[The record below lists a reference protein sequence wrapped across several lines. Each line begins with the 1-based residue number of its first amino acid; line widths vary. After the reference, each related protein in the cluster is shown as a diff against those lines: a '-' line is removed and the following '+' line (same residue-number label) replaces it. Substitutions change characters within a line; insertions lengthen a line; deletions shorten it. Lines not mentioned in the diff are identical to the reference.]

1 MKQLKFHIEWEDP
14 KGARGEELAATW
26 ASFRI
31 TVGDVCVTRLS
42 SLASS
47 SSIRESVQMPL
58 YPLAEWLTFNWWH
71 LRAEMQGASGRLEAE
86 GIKGF
91 RKRHNLRAAQ
101 EGFSL
106 PDLLILPVS
115 PSQIKLEW
123 QAGHLQF
130 QEVSFIESG
139 KAYCDT
145 EQVTEELERFINA
158 IVDRLSDRGL
168 NDTVLQKEWDS
179 IQSADQ
185 EEREYCLVAAGL
197 GLDPYSIGDSVQEQL
212 IEAAEKIG
220 TGVLRDEFFAVA
232 DGRSILLQTN
242 ELVGIFEEIDSVS
255 HDLTGLS
262 GIKTSINRGI
272 RRHDVQPWKMGYAFA
287 RGLREQMNGH
297 GKDVFESHLDI
308 LKALGIRENDAD
320 SLVVQRDFSI
330 PINGAV
336 VVSSADTPVF
346 ALKQGEHSDQ
356 QKFNFCRGLYEFL
369 IGSKGTR
376 RVITSA
382 RTETQKESR
391 AFAAELLVPS
401 ELLRADVAHQ
411 VLYEE
416 DVDQI
421 AYKYGVS
428 SYVIRHQITN
438 HRIAELVSD

>member
-1 MKQLKFHIEWEDP
+1 MKQVKLHIEWEDP
-14 KGARGEELAATW
+14 KGARGDELAATW

-31 TVGDVCVTRLS
+31 MVGDVCVTRLS

-47 SSIRESVQMPL
+47 NSIRGSVQMPL
-58 YPLAEWLTFNWWH
+58 YPLAEWFTFNWWH
-71 LRAEMQGASGRLEAE
+71 LHAEMQGASDRLGAE
-86 GIKGF
+86 GMKSF

-106 PDLLILPVS
+106 PDLMMYPVS
-115 PSQIKLEW
+115 PSQMKLEW

-139 KAYCDT
+139 KAYCNT
-145 EQVTEELERFINA
+145 EQVIEELERFITA
-158 IVDRLSDRGL
+158 VVDRLSDRGVEG
-168 NDTVLQKEWDS
+168 TVLQKEWES
-179 IQSADQ
+179 IQSVDP

-197 GLDPYSIGDSVQEQL
+197 GMDPYSIDDSVQDQL
-212 IEAAEKIG
+212 IEAADKIG

-232 DGRSILLQTN
+232 DGRSILQQTN
-242 ELVGIFEEIDSVS
+242 ELVGIFKEIGSVAPN
-255 HDLTGLS
+255 LRGLS
-262 GIKTSINRGI
+262 DIKDRLNKGIQI
-272 RRHDVQPWKMGYAFA
+272 HDVQPWKMGYAFA
-287 RGLREQMNGH
+287 RGLRVQMNGH
-297 GKDVFESHLDI
+297 GKDVFDSHSDI
-308 LKALGIRENDAD
+308 LKALGLPENGVDG
-320 SLVVQRDFSI
+320 LIVQRDFSI
-330 PINGAV
+330 PIHGAV
-336 VVSSADTPVF
+336 VVNSDDAPVI
-346 ALKQGEHSDQ
+346 ALNKGEHSDQ

-369 IGSKGTR
+369 ISTKDSK
-376 RVITSA
+376 RVITYA

-401 ELLRADVAHQ
+401 ELLKAEVANP

-416 DVDQI
+416 DVDKI

>member
-1 MKQLKFHIEWEDP
+1 MKHLKFHIEWEDP
-14 KGARGEELAATW
+14 KGARGDELAATW

-31 TVGDVCVTRLS
+31 MVGDVCVTRLS

-47 SSIRESVQMPL
+47 NSIRESVQMPL

-71 LRAEMQGASGRLEAE
+71 LRAEMQGASDRLGAE

-106 PDLLILPVS
+106 PDLLIFPVS
-115 PSQIKLEW
+115 PSQMKLEW
-123 QAGHLQF
+123 QAGYLQF
-130 QEVSFIESG
+130 QEVRFIESG
-139 KAYCDT
+139 KAYCET
-145 EQVTEELERFINA
+145 EQVIEELERFINA
-158 IVDRLSDRGL
+158 VVDRLSDREVEE
-168 NDTVLQKEWDS
+168 TVLQREWES
-179 IQSADQ
+179 IQSVDH

-197 GLDPYSIGDSVQEQL
+197 GLDPYSIDDSVQEQL
-212 IEAAEKIG
+212 IEAADKIG

-232 DGRSILLQTN
+232 DGRSILQQTN

-255 HDLTGLS
+255 HDLKGLT
-262 GIKTSINRGI
+262 GIKDSLSKGI
-272 RRHDVQPWKMGYAFA
+272 HRQDVQPWKMGYAFA
-287 RGLREQMNGH
+287 RGLRAQMNGH
-297 GKDVFESHLDI
+297 GKDVFGSHLDI
-308 LKALGIRENDAD
+308 LKALGLPNGVD
-320 SLVVQRDFSI
+320 SLIVQRDFSI
-330 PINGAV
+330 PIHGAV
-336 VVSSADTPVF
+336 IVNSDDLPVI
-346 ALKQGEHSDQ
+346 ALKHGEHSDQ

-369 IGSKGTR
+369 ISAKSTK
-376 RVITSA
+376 RVITYA

-401 ELLRADVAHQ
+401 ELLKAEVAHP

-416 DVDQI
+416 DVDKI

>member
-1 MKQLKFHIEWEDP
+1 MKELKFHIEWEDP
-14 KGARGEELAATW
+14 KGAKGDELAATW

-31 TVGDVCVTRLS
+31 MVGDVCVTRLS

-47 SSIRESVQMPL
+47 NSIRGSVQMPV

-71 LRAEMQGASGRLEAE
+71 LHAEMQGASDRFGAE
-86 GIKGF
+86 GVKGF

-106 PDLLILPVS
+106 PDLLIFPVS
-115 PSQIKLEW
+115 PSQMKLEW
-123 QAGHLQF
+123 QAGHLPF

-145 EQVTEELERFINA
+145 NQVIEELERFINA
-158 IVDRLSDRGL
+158 VIDRLSDRGVEG
-168 NDTVLQKEWDS
+168 TVLQKEWES
-179 IQSADQ
+179 IQSVDP

-197 GLDPYSIGDSVQEQL
+197 GLDPYSTDDNVQEQL

-232 DGRSILLQTN
+232 DGRSILQQTN
-242 ELVGIFEEIDSVS
+242 ELVGIFEEIDSIS
-255 HDLTGLS
+255 PHLQGLS
-262 GIKTSINRGI
+262 SIKDNLSKSIH
-272 RRHDVQPWKMGYAFA
+272 RHDVQPWKMGYAFA
-287 RGLREQMNGH
+287 RGLRQQMNGH
-297 GKDVFESHLDI
+297 GKDVFGSHSDI
-308 LKALGIRENDAD
+308 LKALGLPENGAD
-320 SLVVQRDFSI
+320 GLIVQRDFNI
-330 PINGAV
+330 PIHGAV
-336 VVSSADTPVF
+336 IVNSEDTPVI
-346 ALKQGEHSDQ
+346 ALKKGEHSDQ

-369 IGSKGTR
+369 ISAKGTK
-376 RVITSA
+376 RVITYA

-401 ELLRADVAHQ
+401 ELLKAEVAYP

-416 DVDQI
+416 DVDKI